1 MPRNS
6 SQITIKLEA
15 ADCFVPRNDIMK
27 NTISI
32 LKLTLLL
39 IVLLAVIYPMIIW
52 GIAQA
57 APNSGKGETISANGK
72 VVGYQKI
79 GQKFD
84 KSNYFW
90 GRPSAVDYNAAGS
103 AGSNKGPS
111 NADYLAVVQKRI
123 DTLLLVHPYLQK
135 SDIPADM
142 VTASGSGLDP
152 NISPEGALIQVKRI
166 AKERKLSEEQ
176 VKRLVEN
183 KIYKPNLVGTSFV
196 NVLELNIELDKLK

>member
-1 MPRNS
+1 MKNIFS
-6 SQITIKLEA
+6 LIKLTVA
-15 ADCFVPRNDIMK
+15 
-27 NTISI
+27 
-32 LKLTLLL
+32 LLL
-39 IVLLAVIYPMIIW
+39 LFIVIYPLAIY
-52 GIAQA
+52 GIGQL
-57 APNSGKGETISANGK
+57 APNQGKGETITVNGK

-111 NADYLAVVQKRI
+111 NAEYLALVQKRI
-123 DTLLLVHPYLQK
+123 DTLLLVHPYLKK

-152 NISPEGALIQVKRI
+152 NISPQGALIQVKRI
-166 AKERKLSEEQ
+166 AKERKLDETK
-176 VKRLVEN
+176 VKALVKS
-183 KIYKPNLVGTSFV
+183 KINSAVVGPETV
-196 NVLELNIELDKLK
+196 NVLELNVALDQLR

>member
-1 MPRNS
+1 M
-6 SQITIKLEA
+6 
-15 ADCFVPRNDIMK
+15 V
-27 NTISI
+27 
-32 LKLTLLL
+32 L
-39 IVLLAVIYPMIIW
+39 IFAVIYPLAVW
-52 GIAQA
+52 GIAQL
-57 APNSGKGETISANGK
+57 APNNGKGETISVNGK

-103 AGSNKGPS
+103 AGSNKGAS

-142 VTASGSGLDP
+142 ITASGSGLDP
-152 NISPEGALIQVKRI
+152 HISPEGALMQVKRV
-166 AKERKLSEEQ
+166 AKERKLSEDK
-176 VKRLVEN
+176 VKALVQS
-183 KIYKPNLVGTSFV
+183 KICTPKIVGTATV
-196 NVLELNIELDKLK
+196 NVLELNVALHGLR